1 MLESKT
7 LSIFH
12 YLEQHEKAYL
22 ELENVICAGSSD
34 FVSKDM
40 LATGEWEDIVLNI
53 QNIKKD
59 LI

>member
-1 MLESKT
+1 
-7 LSIFH
+7 
-12 YLEQHEKAYL
+12 
-22 ELENVICAGSSD
+22 LENVICAGSSD

-40 LATGEWEDIVLNI
+40 LARGEWEDIVLNI

>member
-22 ELENVICAGSSD
+22 ELENEYNKNQDSLKSVGPE
-34 FVSKDM
+34 KPR
-40 LATGEWEDIVLNI
+40 
-53 QNIKKD
+53 
-59 LI
+59 